1 MTDEQNELQ
10 RAIEDRLSEVPE
22 DKLEPAKR
30 EKLLEIKTLS
40 PEELGELMVEAAATR
55 FHKPS
60 LLARLD
66 DCANLLI
73 ERLGLTD
80 AKDVQLTTRGGM
92 ATMWRL
98 RVGAYPSAIFS
109 LLARFHLDSYPS
121 VAGELRYSDLGEAA
135 KAQQVPFEDANPV
148 PWFVEEQVPSADP
161 ETYVKACLEAVD
173 VPEQDSEEEQED

>member
-1 MTDEQNELQ
+1 MTDKKAELQ
-10 RAIEDRLSEVPE
+10 RAIQDRLLEVPE
-22 DKLEPAKR
+22 DRLEPAKR

-55 FHKPS
+55 FHRPS

-73 ERLGLTD
+73 ERLDLTD

-92 ATMWRL
+92 ARMWRL

-109 LLARFHLDSYPS
+109 LMARFNPDSYPS

-135 KAQQVPFEDANPV
+135 KAQQVPFEEAKPA

-161 ETYVKACLEAVD
+161 ETYVKACLEEMDAL
-173 VPEQDSEEEQED
+173 SEEQEEE